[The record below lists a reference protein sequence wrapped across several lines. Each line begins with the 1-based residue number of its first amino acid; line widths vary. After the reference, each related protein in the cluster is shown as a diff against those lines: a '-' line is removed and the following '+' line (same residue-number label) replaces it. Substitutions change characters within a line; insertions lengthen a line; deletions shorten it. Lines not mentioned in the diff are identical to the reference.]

1 MSETVRPE
9 ASPPEAAA
17 PVEALRVPDDVEAFA
32 GRPTLSQAERER
44 LIAATIAEMRPF
56 IRADG
61 GDLELVA
68 VRGQR
73 VEVRL
78 TGTCLSCALAGQ
90 TLGGIR
96 RRLMG
101 VLDIPVMVV
110 PLIG

>member
-1 MSETVRPE
+1 MTDT
-9 ASPPEAAA
+9 AALA
-17 PVEALRVPDDVEAFA
+17 TPVATPAQPLGDAAEAFA
-32 GRPTLSQAERER
+32 GRPALTDAQRLA
-44 LIAATIAEMRPF
+44 LIAATIEEVRPV

-68 VRGQR
+68 VRGPR

-78 TGTCLSCALAGQ
+78 TGTCLSCSLAGQ
-90 TLGGIR
+90 TLGGVR
-96 RRLMG
+96 RRLMA